1 MFIFSRGG
9 AKMSVP
15 RFWRRLKNL
24 YNLIGTHCEKCG
36 DYYYPPRTLCPKCR
50 RSSRIVP
57 FKFKGEGEVQTYTIV
72 HSSTKDFEKHTPY
85 ILAIIKLN
93 EGPHLT
99 SQVICSPE
107 EIHIGLKV
115 KPVFRKLGE
124 ESEKGMIYY
133 GTKFIPLVCPSK
145 N

>member
-1 MFIFSRGG
+1 
-9 AKMSVP
+9 MSVP

-133 GTKFIPLVCPSK
+133 GTKFIPLVSLSK
-145 N
+145 T

>member
-1 MFIFSRGG
+1 
-9 AKMSVP
+9 MSVP

-24 YNLIGTHCEKCG
+24 YNLIGTHCKKCG
-36 DYYYPPRTLCPKCR
+36 GHYYPPRSLCPKCR
-50 RSSRIVP
+50 RSSLIVP

-72 HSSTKDFEKHTPY
+72 HSATKDFAKHTPY

-93 EGPHLT
+93 EGPCLT
-99 SQVICSPE
+99 SQVICPHKD
-107 EIHIGLKV
+107 IHIGMKV
-115 KPVFRKLGE
+115 KSVFRKLGE

-133 GTKFIPLVCPSK
+133 GTKFVPSATPPK